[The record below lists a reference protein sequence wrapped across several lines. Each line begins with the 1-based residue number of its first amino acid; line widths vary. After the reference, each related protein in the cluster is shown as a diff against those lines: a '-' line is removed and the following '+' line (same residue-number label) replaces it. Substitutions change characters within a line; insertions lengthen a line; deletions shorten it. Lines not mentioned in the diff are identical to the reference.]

1 MKEMQ
6 TNGLTLEQEIERY
19 KSWLEDLHIRY
30 DELKK
35 EHSAIKKELET
46 TAKKTIDQCYKDSKL
61 IGTLETKNM
70 QLEKAYE
77 ELKQDVQRYFYL
89 DEKLH
94 VDRLTVSEAQEKCE
108 LAVELSKIGVENE

>member
-61 IGTLETKNM
+61 IGTLETKNI
-70 QLEKAYE
+70 QLEKAHE
-77 ELKQDVQRYFYL
+77 ELKQDVKRFFELRHYEEL
-89 DEKLH
+89 TKDELY
-94 VDRLTVSEAQEKCE
+94 EMYE
-108 LAVELSKIGVENE
+108 LEEQLSAIGFEND